1 MSLFAALLVV
11 VLAALAA
18 PAAAQ
23 GLLRPGDQGVPDTPS
38 GFPAGPG
45 GAPADGAGGA
55 PSDGAGAGTDGGAT
69 TAGDPLQAV
78 AQALGTDP
86 LYVAEDPLE
95 PISDREADELRAL
108 IDRANAGPVYLVFLS
123 RRELNAGGGDE
134 GAALSQIVQARQEP
148 GVYAAVGDG
157 SFRAG
162 ATGDTQFDEGVV
174 PQLANDAVEVRGGE
188 GAFAVVREFLENLRT
203 AAADGG
209 QAPGPSIGEGGAG
222 GLALLGV
229 IAVGGGAFAL
239 TRSRR
244 RRKEESEHAAELAET
259 AREDLIALGDDIRA
273 LDLDVEMPGADAQA
287 KEQYGLAVER
297 YDQAERAL
305 DRAKRPED
313 FAQIA
318 EALEEG
324 RFAMSVAKARFAGL
338 PAPERRPPCFFDP
351 RHGPSV
357 TEVDWAP
364 AGGQPRPVPVCQ
376 ADAVRIESGEEPMTR
391 EVLAG
396 GRRVPLYD
404 APAYYSPYAGG
415 FFGGFSGFQPGLL
428 FGSVLSSALT
438 PGPVIGGG
446 FGGYESGGGGDFGGG
461 FDLGDFGGGGFGG
474 GGDFGGGDFG

>member
-1 MSLFAALLVV
+1 MSRVSLLAALLVV
-11 VLAALAA
+11 LLAAAS
-18 PAAAQ
+18 PAGAQ

-45 GAPADGAGGA
+45 GAPADGAGG
-55 PSDGAGAGTDGGAT
+55 GTSGGAT
-69 TAGDPLQAV
+69 TAADPLQEV
-78 AQALGTDP
+78 VDALDTDP
-86 LYVAEDPLE
+86 LYVADDPAE
-95 PISDREADELRAL
+95 PVGDREAADLRRR
-108 IDRANAGPVYLVFLS
+108 IDRANAGPVYIAFLS
-123 RRELNAGGGDE
+123 SRQLAAAGGDE
-134 GAALSQIVQARQEP
+134 GAALREIAIAGAQAGRE
-148 GVYAAVGDG
+148 GVYAVVGDG
-157 SFRAG
+157 AFRAG
-162 ATGDTQFDEGVV
+162 AIGQTRFADGAV
-174 PQLANDAVEVRGGE
+174 PQVANDAVEIRGGE
-188 GAFAVVREFLENLRT
+188 GAVPVVREFLQQLGQT
-203 AAADGG
+203 AANGG
-209 QAPGPSIGEGGAG
+209 DVPAEAPVG
-222 GLALLGV
+222 GLAVLGV

-239 TRSRR
+239 SRSRR
-244 RRKEESEHAAELAET
+244 RRREESEHAAELAET
-259 AREDLIALGDDIRA
+259 AREDLVALGDDIRA
-273 LDLDVEMPGADAQA
+273 LDLDVEMPGADQQA
-287 KEQYGLAVER
+287 KDQYAVAVER

-313 FAQIA
+313 FAEIA

-415 FFGGFSGFQPGLL
+415 FFGGFSGFLPGLL

-438 PGPVIGGG
+438 PGPFIGGG
-446 FGGYESGGGGDFGGG
+446 FGGYESGGGGDSGGG

-474 GGDFGGGDFG
+474 GGDFGGGDFGGGDF